1 MSRSQL
7 PAGKSPFTESAATRA
22 VLEAVRAAG
31 APHPH
36 DLRLLRL
43 GENAL
48 FASPAQGIVYRVARS
63 DTARDKVDKEL
74 ATARWLLAQGFPGLS
89 PRDEIPQ
96 PLPADGRLV
105 TFWEYVPPT
114 EPAPA
119 LADLAALLRDLH
131 ALPSPDFPLPS
142 LDPFPV
148 MRDRLRTAG
157 TPGATGSDAA
167 VSEKDLAFLAAAC
180 DANEAAF
187 RDLVASDPDIGLV
200 HGDAHRGNLLRDGDR
215 VLLIDYEAVALGP
228 RSWDLLPTATAVDR
242 FGLAPSAYDEFCTLY
257 GADVTLRHEYRLLRT
272 VRELGM
278 TTWLMQNVPHSA
290 AAAEEFSIRMASLRE
305 GDHAARW
312 HAL

>member
-22 VLEAVRAAG
+22 VLEAVRDAA

-48 FASPAQGIVYRVARS
+48 FASPAQGLVYRVARS
-63 DTARDKVDKEL
+63 DSVRDKVEKEL
-74 ATARWLLAQGFPGLS
+74 ATARWLLAQGFPGLP
-89 PRDEIPQ
+89 PRDEFPQ
-96 PLPADGRLV
+96 PLSADGRLV
-105 TFWEYVPPT
+105 TFWEYVPPAD
-114 EPAPA
+114 PQPA

-131 ALPSPDFPLPS
+131 ALPAPDFPLPT

-157 TPGATGSDAA
+157 AEPDTA
-167 VSEKDLAFLAAAC
+167 VSEKDLTFLATAC
-180 DANEAAF
+180 DTHEAAF
-187 RDLVASDPDIGLV
+187 RDLVASDPDVGLV

-242 FGLAPSAYDEFCTLY
+242 FGLAASEYDEFCSLY
-257 GADVTLRHEYRLLRT
+257 GADVTRRHGYRLLRT

-290 AAAEEFSIRMASLRE
+290 AAAEEFAVRMTSLRE
-305 GDHAARW
+305 GDHVARW

>member
-7 PAGKSPFTESAATRA
+7 PSGNSPFTESAAARA

-48 FASPAQGIVYRVARS
+48 FASPAQGLVYRVARS
-63 DTARDKVDKEL
+63 DAARDKVDKEL
-74 ATARWLLAQGFPGLS
+74 ATARWLLTQGFPSLP

-96 PLPADGRLV
+96 PLPSDGRLV

-119 LADLAALLRDLH
+119 LADLAALLRALH
-131 ALPSPDFPLPS
+131 ALPAPNFPLPS

-157 TPGATGSDAA
+157 AQGTTGSDAV

-187 RDLVASDPDIGLV
+187 RDLVATAPDIGLV

-257 GADVTLRHEYRLLRT
+257 GADVTGRHEYRLLRT

-290 AAAEEFSIRMASLRE
+290 AAAKEFSIRMTSLRE

>member
-1 MSRSQL
+1 M
-7 PAGKSPFTESAATRA
+7 
-22 VLEAVRAAG
+22 
-31 APHPH
+31 
-36 DLRLLRL
+36 RLLRL

-48 FASPAQGIVYRVARS
+48 FASPAQGLVYRVART
-63 DTARDKVDKEL
+63 DAARDKVEKEL
-74 ATARWLLAQGFPGLS
+74 ATARWLLAQNFPGLA

-96 PLPADGRLV
+96 PLPAAGRLV
-105 TFWEYVPPT
+105 TFWQYVAPAD
-114 EPAPA
+114 PAPE
-119 LADLAALLRDLH
+119 LADLAVLLRDLH
-131 ALPSPDFPLPS
+131 ALPTPDFPLPA

-148 MRDRLRTAG
+148 MRDRLRTAAVPG
-157 TPGATGSDAA
+157 TDESDAA
-167 VSEKDLAFLAAAC
+167 VSEKDLAFLTEAC

-187 RDLVASDPDIGLV
+187 HDLVASDPDAGLV

-228 RSWDLLPTATAVDR
+228 RSWDLLPTATGVDR
-242 FGLAPSAYDEFCTLY
+242 FGLAPSEYAEFCALY
-257 GADVTLRHEYRLLRT
+257 GADVTRRDEYRLLRT

-290 AAAEEFSIRMASLRE
+290 PAAEEFAVRMASLRE

>member
-1 MSRSQL
+1 M
-7 PAGKSPFTESAATRA
+7 
-22 VLEAVRAAG
+22 LEAVRDSD

-48 FASPAQGIVYRVARS
+48 FASPAQGLVYRVARS
-63 DTARDKVDKEL
+63 DTVRDKVEKEL
-74 ATARWLLAQGFPGLS
+74 ATARWLLAQRFPGLP
-89 PRDEIPQ
+89 PRDELSQ

-105 TFWEYVPPT
+105 TFWEYVPPAD
-114 EPAPA
+114 PPPA
-119 LADLAALLRDLH
+119 LVDLAALLRDLH
-131 ALPSPDFPLPS
+131 ALPAPDFPLPT

-157 TPGATGSDAA
+157 AAVTAGSDAA
-167 VSEKDLAFLAAAC
+167 VSEKDLAFLSAAC

-187 RDLVASDPDIGLV
+187 RDLVATDPDVGLV
-200 HGDAHRGNLLRDGDR
+200 HGDAHRGNLLRDRDR

-242 FGLAPSAYDEFCTLY
+242 FGLAASEYDEFCALY
-257 GADVTLRHEYRLLRT
+257 GADVTRRHEYRLLRT

-278 TTWLMQNVPHSA
+278 TTWLMQNVSHSA
-290 AAAEEFSIRMASLRE
+290 AAAEEFAVRMASLRE
-305 GDHAARW
+305 GDHVARW

>member
-1 MSRSQL
+1 M
-7 PAGKSPFTESAATRA
+7 
-22 VLEAVRAAG
+22 LEAVRDTG
-31 APHPH
+31 VPHPH

-48 FASPAQGIVYRVARS
+48 FASPAQGLVYRVARS

-74 ATARWLLAQGFPGLS
+74 ATARWLLAHGFPGLP
-89 PRDEIPQ
+89 PRDEMPQ

-114 EPAPA
+114 EPAPR
-119 LADLAALLRDLH
+119 LADLAALLHDLH
-131 ALPSPDFPLPS
+131 ALPAPDFPLPS

-157 TPGATGSDAA
+157 AQGATGSDAA

-187 RDLVASDPDIGLV
+187 RDLVASDPGIGLV

-242 FGLAPSAYDEFCTLY
+242 FGLPPSEYDEFCTLY
-257 GADVTLRHEYRLLRT
+257 GTDVTLRHEYRLLRT

-305 GDHAARW
+305 GDHVARW